1 MNLFMQFTG
10 ISSWYSMYRLQQAMK
25 AGVISRAGERGH
37 TSANP
42 EAAVNGQRAMS
53 GLGRGPYEHPFLG
66 INLDMV
72 I

>member
-25 AGVISRAGERGH
+25 SGVITRAGEKAGA
-37 TSANP
+37 ANP
-42 EAAVNGQRAMS
+42 DAAVNGQRNLSETMGA
-53 GLGRGPYEHPFLG
+53 PYSHPFLG
-66 INLDMV
+66 HNLDMM